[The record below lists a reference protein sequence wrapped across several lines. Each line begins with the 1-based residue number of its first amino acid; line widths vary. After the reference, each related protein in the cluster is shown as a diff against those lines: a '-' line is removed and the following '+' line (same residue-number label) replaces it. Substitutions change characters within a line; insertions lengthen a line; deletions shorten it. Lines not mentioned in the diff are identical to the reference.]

1 MLIGLTCSVQL
12 PPPLFEQRKKC
23 RKPRSFF
30 GLFDSEIAN
39 NKSRMSSTSK
49 AEERFMA
56 NRGLYVGRF
65 QPFHLGHLEAI
76 QDVLKEID
84 ELVIVIGSAQYS
96 HNIHNPFT
104 AGERIVMI
112 RHALQEASVD
122 YSRLWIVPVPDVH
135 LHMLWV
141 SALEGYT
148 PRFNVVY
155 SNEPL
160 TRRLFMEAGY
170 EVKSIRFFQRKVYTS
185 TLVREKMLAG
195 ESWTKLVPKSVADF
209 VNEIDGVNRLRDLAR
224 TDKI

>member
-1 MLIGLTCSVQL
+1 MV
-12 PPPLFEQRKKC
+12 
-23 RKPRSFF
+23 
-30 GLFDSEIAN
+30 
-39 NKSRMSSTSK
+39 
-49 AEERFMA
+49 

-76 QDVLKEID
+76 KKVLGEVD

-96 HNIHNPFT
+96 HNLSNPFT
-104 AGERIVMI
+104 AGERLVMI
-112 RHALQEASVD
+112 RRALQEAGID
-122 YSRLWIVPVPDVH
+122 LARIWIVPVPDVH

-141 SALEGYT
+141 SAVEGYT

-170 EVKSIRFFQRKVYTS
+170 KVKNIPFFERALYTS
-185 TLVREKMLAG
+185 TRVREKMLKR
-195 ESWTKLVPKSVADF
+195 ENWTTMVPKSVAEF
-209 VNEIDGVNRLRDLAR
+209 INEIDGVNRIRDLNR

>member
-1 MLIGLTCSVQL
+1 
-12 PPPLFEQRKKC
+12 
-23 RKPRSFF
+23 
-30 GLFDSEIAN
+30 
-39 NKSRMSSTSK
+39 
-49 AEERFMA
+49 MA

-76 QDVLKEID
+76 KDVLKGVE
-84 ELVIVIGSAQYS
+84 ELVIAIGSAQYS
-96 HNIHNPFT
+96 HNINNPFT
-104 AGERIVMI
+104 AGERLVMI
-112 RHALQEASVD
+112 RRALQEAGID

-135 LHMLWV
+135 LHMLWA

-170 EVKSIRFFQRKVYTS
+170 KVEIIRFFQRKLYTS
-185 TLVREKMLAG
+185 TLIRERMLRG
-195 ESWTKLVPKSVADF
+195 ESWTKLVPKSVAEF
-209 VNEIDGVNRLRDLAR
+209 ITEIDGVNRLRDLAK